1 MTDVPL
7 FVVVGNV
14 NQGKSS
20 VVAAL
25 SENETIP
32 IDSYPGTTGRA
43 GVYVFKA
50 GDRDLFRVVDT
61 PGFQRARQALAWL
74 QQHASNAAERPQA
87 VRAFVEFHAG
97 GDEFRDEV
105 ELLRPI
111 LEGAGILYVVDAS
124 SRLEPANEAEMEILR
139 WTGQPAM
146 ALINRVRV
154 RDHSDE
160 WRPTLRQFF
169 HIVREF
175 DAHGA
180 RFIDRT
186 ALLRGFR
193 EIRPEWGATIDE
205 ATTTM
210 EREWKDRQRHAAA
223 IIGGMLCDALSCIE
237 RRGLPD
243 DADESAVRV
252 ELERAYR
259 DAQRGLESRARDA
272 IERAYRHPGLR
283 RDDPALELLSEDL
296 FAETTWRAFGL
307 TRDQLARYGAAWG
320 AAIGGGIDL
329 AVGGLS
335 VFAGLA
341 IGAGVGAA
349 AGWFGGKKLASVWSS
364 SSSFA
369 RSLWPGETGRF
380 VAMGPVSSP
389 RYAWVLLDRALV
401 HFRAVRDRSHA
412 RRDALDVEPGVGV
425 VAGLPRERRDAVNEA
440 MKSVLENARKGRV
453 GSAERD
459 RLIAAVD
466 ALLALPG

>member
-1 MTDVPL
+1 
-7 FVVVGNV
+7 
-14 NQGKSS
+14 
-20 VVAAL
+20 
-25 SENETIP
+25 
-32 IDSYPGTTGRA
+32 
-43 GVYVFKA
+43 
-50 GDRDLFRVVDT
+50 
-61 PGFQRARQALAWL
+61 
-74 QQHASNAAERPQA
+74 
-87 VRAFVEFHAG
+87 
-97 GDEFRDEV
+97 
-105 ELLRPI
+105 
-111 LEGAGILYVVDAS
+111 
-124 SRLEPANEAEMEILR
+124 
-139 WTGQPAM
+139 
-146 ALINRVRV
+146 
-154 RDHSDE
+154 
-160 WRPTLRQFF
+160 
-169 HIVREF
+169 
-175 DAHGA
+175 
-180 RFIDRT
+180 
-186 ALLRGFR
+186 
-193 EIRPEWGATIDE
+193 
-205 ATTTM
+205 
-210 EREWKDRQRHAAA
+210 
-223 IIGGMLCDALSCIE
+223 MLCDALSCIE

-380 VAMGPVSSP
+380 VAKGPVSSP

-412 RRDALDVEPGVGV
+412 RRDALDVESGVGV